1 MAIEYR
7 GEEILFAVEIDGVDG
22 ATLVRP
28 LNQTA
33 GSSNK
38 SADTIDLNT
47 KDKSGSDYGNITH
60 EISIEGIMTEGDP
73 SLEHFD
79 SAMDEKRLV
88 KIHEINTRTLEAKVG
103 DYMISSFEYSFGN
116 SEYVT
121 YSLSASLNG
130 KRTLE
135 TLTLVPEGAE

>member
-38 SADTIDLNT
+38 SSDAIELNT
-47 KDKSGSDYGNITH
+47 KDKSGSDYGNTTH
-60 EISIEGIMTEGDP
+60 EISIEGIMTEDDP
-73 SLEHFD
+73 SLEYVET
-79 SAMDEKRLV
+79 AMDEKRLV
-88 KIHEINTRTLEAKVG
+88 KIYEINKRTKEAKVG

-116 SEYVT
+116 AEYAT

-130 KRTLE
+130 QRTKQ
-135 TLTLVPEGAE
+135 TLTEIPAGAE